1 MIYDVL
7 FHPLHPRYTGYP
19 MKIAFIHNDKKLG
32 TGAHFINDLI
42 ASRLH
47 EIGIEVKNFYPK
59 SPLVDPPV
67 HLRGLG
73 NILFFYS
80 LLEHKNQ
87 ILKFDLVQG
96 TTYTPLAFL
105 AFPIP
110 VVSHFGSTSWGFL
123 DAVPQ
128 AKDLDAASRKIWA
141 ELRDAG
147 VINQLNIMTRRPLR
161 DVAEIERFVATRA
174 DAVIATSQIVRQDL
188 LRAGVDE
195 KNIHLVPN
203 AIEDYWFD
211 RKPLRIHASPS
222 LVFLGRLGSDP
233 FTLKLK
239 GLDRLVDLYRR
250 FKRVPKHT
258 IGMTTNKALIE
269 FMDARINTHT
279 FYANLKKEEIPTLL
293 NALAGSILLV
303 TSRYEG
309 FSLSLIEGMSQGL
322 IPVTYAVGIAP
333 EVITHGKN
341 GFLVQNQ
348 TEATRAIQYIIGL
361 STEKR
366 RELAEAARMS
376 AKPFNSRMI
385 SKRLL
390 AVYNQVIKKPR
401 NKK

>member
-1 MIYDVL
+1 MD
-7 FHPLHPRYTGYP
+7 P

-42 ASRLH
+42 GSRLH
-47 EIGIEVKNFYPK
+47 DVGIEVKNFYPR

-105 AFPIP
+105 AFAIP

-128 AKDLDAASRKIWA
+128 AKNLDSASRKIWA
-141 ELRDAG
+141 ELKDAD
-147 VINQLNIMTRRPLR
+147 VIGQLNITTRKPLR
-161 DVAEIERFVATRA
+161 DVAEIEQFVATRA
-174 DAVIATSQIVRQDL
+174 DAVIATSEIVRQNL
-188 LRAGVDE
+188 LDAGVD
-195 KNIHLVPN
+195 KKKIHLVPN
-203 AIEDYWFD
+203 AIEDYWFN
-211 RKPLRIHASPS
+211 RKSLRVSASPA

-239 GLDRLVDLYRR
+239 GVDRLIDLYRR
-250 FKRVPKHT
+250 FRSVPKHT
-258 IGMTTNKALIE
+258 IGMTTNKALVE
-269 FMDARINTHT
+269 FMDARVNNHL
-279 FYANLKKEEIPTLL
+279 FYANLKKEEIPTVLQK
-293 NALAGSILLV
+293 LAGGILLV

-309 FSLSLIEGMSQGL
+309 FSLSLVEGMSQGL
-322 IPVTYAVGIAP
+322 IPVTYPVGIAP
-333 EVITHGKN
+333 EIITHGHN
-341 GFLVQNQ
+341 GFLVNTQA
-348 TEATRAIQYIIGL
+348 EAARAIQYILGL
-361 STEKR
+361 PLEKR
-366 RELAEAARMS
+366 RELAEAARVS
-376 AKPFNSRMI
+376 ARPFNSRMI

-390 AVYNQVIKKPR
+390 VVYNHVIQKPPQKK
-401 NKK
+401 